1 LNHAGGCDN
10 QPGSGSRDFGR
21 ELAFY
26 APRGVAMDLVYSFF
40 QMIAGGSGLAAG
52 DGPDGGLG
60 LVMSG
65 LAGIAAA
72 LAVAL
77 IVAVY
82 FRTGYRS
89 ARDVVRHGL
98 AATAVLGLLAFVAY
112 DVGHAA
118 LAYLGIS
125 PSKPEVEFQIR
136 PPKPTAFA
144 LADAAIELRI

>member
-1 LNHAGGCDN
+1 
-10 QPGSGSRDFGR
+10 
-21 ELAFY
+21 
-26 APRGVAMDLVYSFF
+26 MDLVSSFLK
-40 QMIAGGSGLAAG
+40 MIADSAGLMTG

-60 LVMSG
+60 VVMAG
-65 LAGIAAA
+65 LAGVAAA

-77 IVAVY
+77 ILAVY

-118 LAYLGIS
+118 LAYLGIN
-125 PSKPEVEFQIR
+125 PSKPEAGFEIR
-136 PPKPTAFA
+136 LPKTTASA
-144 LADAAIELRI
+144 LADAGIERRT

>member
-1 LNHAGGCDN
+1 
-10 QPGSGSRDFGR
+10 
-21 ELAFY
+21 
-26 APRGVAMDLVYSFF
+26 MDLVSSSLK
-40 QMIAGGSGLAAG
+40 MIADGSGLMAG
-52 DGPDGGLG
+52 DGSDGGLG

-65 LAGIAAA
+65 LAGVAAA

-77 IVAVY
+77 ILAVY

-118 LAYLGIS
+118 LAYLGIN
-125 PSKPEVEFQIR
+125 PSKPEVEFQIA
-136 PPKPTAFA
+136 PPKPSAFA
-144 LADAAIELRI
+144 LADTRVELRT

>member
-1 LNHAGGCDN
+1 
-10 QPGSGSRDFGR
+10 
-21 ELAFY
+21 
-26 APRGVAMDLVYSFF
+26 MDLVYSFF
-40 QMIAGGSGLAAG
+40 RMIADGTGLLAV
-52 DGPDGGLG
+52 DSPDGGLG

-65 LAGIAAA
+65 LAGVAAA

-77 IVAVY
+77 ILAVY

-118 LAYLGIS
+118 LAYLGIN
-125 PSKPEVEFQIR
+125 PSKPEVQFEIR
-136 PPKPTAFA
+136 PPKTTALA
-144 LADAAIELRI
+144 LADAGIELHTG

>member
-1 LNHAGGCDN
+1 
-10 QPGSGSRDFGR
+10 
-21 ELAFY
+21 
-26 APRGVAMDLVYSFF
+26 MDLVSSFLK
-40 QMIAGGSGLAAG
+40 MLADGSGLIAG

-77 IVAVY
+77 ILAVY

-89 ARDVVRHGL
+89 ARDVLRHGL

-118 LAYLGIS
+118 LAYLGIN
-125 PSKPEVEFQIR
+125 PSKPEAGFEIR
-136 PPKPTAFA
+136 PPKTSAFA
-144 LADAAIELRI
+144 LAVIQVERDT

>member
-1 LNHAGGCDN
+1 
-10 QPGSGSRDFGR
+10 
-21 ELAFY
+21 
-26 APRGVAMDLVYSFF
+26 MDLVYSFF
-40 QMIAGGSGLAAG
+40 QMIAGSTGLFAG
-52 DGPDGGLG
+52 DGLDGGLG

-65 LAGIAAA
+65 LAGVAAA

-77 IVAVY
+77 ILAVY

-118 LAYLGIS
+118 LAYLGIN
-125 PSKPEVEFQIR
+125 PSKPEAGFEIR
-136 PPKPTAFA
+136 LPKTGASA
-144 LADAAIELRI
+144 LADAGIQLRA

>member
-1 LNHAGGCDN
+1 
-10 QPGSGSRDFGR
+10 
-21 ELAFY
+21 
-26 APRGVAMDLVYSFF
+26 MDLILSFLK
-40 QMIAGGSGLAAG
+40 MVAG

-65 LAGIAAA
+65 LAGVAAA

-77 IVAVY
+77 VLAVY

-89 ARDVVRHGL
+89 ARDVVRHAL

-118 LAYLGIS
+118 LAYLGIN
-125 PSKPEVEFQIR
+125 PSKPEAGFEIR
-136 PPKPTAFA
+136 PSKTVATA
-144 LADAAIELRI
+144 LADTGIERRT

>member
-1 LNHAGGCDN
+1 
-10 QPGSGSRDFGR
+10 
-21 ELAFY
+21 
-26 APRGVAMDLVYSFF
+26 MDLVSSFLK
-40 QMIAGGSGLAAG
+40 MIADSASLMTG

-60 LVMSG
+60 VVMAG
-65 LAGIAAA
+65 LAGVAAA

-77 IVAVY
+77 ILAVY

-118 LAYLGIS
+118 LAYLGIN
-125 PSKPEVEFQIR
+125 PSKPEAGFEIR
-136 PPKPTAFA
+136 PPKTSAFA
-144 LADAAIELRI
+144 LADAGIERHAG

>member
-1 LNHAGGCDN
+1 
-10 QPGSGSRDFGR
+10 
-21 ELAFY
+21 
-26 APRGVAMDLVYSFF
+26 MDVISSFLK
-40 QMIAGGSGLAAG
+40 MIADRASLIAG
-52 DGPDGGLG
+52 DGPDSGLG

-65 LAGIAAA
+65 LAGVAAA

-77 IVAVY
+77 VLAVY

-118 LAYLGIS
+118 LAYLGIN
-125 PSKPEVEFQIR
+125 PSKPEARFEMR
-136 PPKPTAFA
+136 LPKPAASA
-144 LADAAIELRI
+144 LADAGIERHTG

>member
-1 LNHAGGCDN
+1 
-10 QPGSGSRDFGR
+10 
-21 ELAFY
+21 
-26 APRGVAMDLVYSFF
+26 MDLVHSFF
-40 QMIAGGSGLAAG
+40 QMIAGSTGLFAG

-65 LAGIAAA
+65 LAGVAAA
-72 LAVAL
+72 LAFAL
-77 IVAVY
+77 ILAVY

-118 LAYLGIS
+118 LAYLGIN
-125 PSKPEVEFQIR
+125 PSKPEVQFQNR
-136 PPKPTAFA
+136 PPKATAFA
-144 LADAAIELRI
+144 LAGSQGEGHA